1 VILLFG
7 TRARDALLVLVT
19 FACQVCGVTAPQR
32 VLHRTLRFTL
42 FFVPLIPLR
51 STYRVECSN
60 CGAET
65 RLTKDQAMHGLDW
78 AVRNRGARA

>member
-7 TRARDALLVLVT
+7 TRARDALIVIVT
-19 FACQVCGVTAPQR
+19 FACLRCGVTAPQR

-51 STYRVECSN
+51 STYRVACPT
-60 CGAET
+60 CGLET
-65 RLTKDQAMHGLDW
+65 RLTKDQAMHALEW
-78 AVRNRGARA
+78 AVRNRGARR